1 MVQQYGQEQLGHLY
15 PVNVAFQVSYSAHKS
30 TRFLIIHSSSR
41 SREPA
46 FFQSREHK
54 AGLSRACRSRLRV
67 WGAGNFSLKRF
78 RGMNQSRRI
87 APLSRVAG
95 CARWVGWGGA
105 RRTALRKWRALAD
118 KKEGMT
124 GYLRFLNSFV
134 PSISV
139 TYSKPFSTRLVAS
152 LMLLAVLQ

>member
-1 MVQQYGQEQLGHLY
+1 MG
-15 PVNVAFQVSYSAHKS
+15 
-30 TRFLIIHSSSR
+30 
-41 SREPA
+41 
-46 FFQSREHK
+46 
-54 AGLSRACRSRLRV
+54 GL
-67 WGAGNFSLKRF
+67 
-78 RGMNQSRRI
+78 
-87 APLSRVAG
+87 
-95 CARWVGWGGA
+95 GGA